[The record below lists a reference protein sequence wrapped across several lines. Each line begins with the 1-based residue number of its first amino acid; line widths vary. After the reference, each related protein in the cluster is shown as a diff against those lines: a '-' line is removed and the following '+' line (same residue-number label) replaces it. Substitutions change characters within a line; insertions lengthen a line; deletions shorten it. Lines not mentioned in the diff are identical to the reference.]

1 MSAHRPLGRWLV
13 LAAIGALVLL
23 GPLVFADQIEQIAN
37 TAADKARHHPMMV
50 ASLIVAALAL
60 DVLLPVPNGVT
71 NTLAGAIFGFAGG
84 MAVIWI
90 GLMAASLLGYGV
102 GAMAARPLARRL
114 LGEQELERAHRFA
127 AGFGPLLL
135 ILSRPVPVLAELASL
150 AAGMSAMPLR
160 LFLLLTGLANLAVA
174 FVYAGIGAAAMST
187 NSVGLAM
194 LGAVILPLCAWL
206 TYRWWLGRLS

>member
-1 MSAHRPLGRWLV
+1 
-13 LAAIGALVLL
+13 
-23 GPLVFADQIEQIAN
+23 
-37 TAADKARHHPMMV
+37 
-50 ASLIVAALAL
+50 
-60 DVLLPVPNGVT
+60 
-71 NTLAGAIFGFAGG
+71 

-127 AGFGPLLL
+127 AGFGPILL
-135 ILSRPVPVLAELASL
+135 ILSRPVPVFAELASL

-174 FVYAGIGAAAMST
+174 FVYAGIGAAAMSS
-187 NSVGLAM
+187 NSGGLAM